1 MGQKGDLSDFQRG
14 MIVGARQAGLSVSDT
29 AELLGLSRTTVSRVY
44 REWSL
49 KDKTTTGRQ
58 ECGRKSLVDDRG
70 QRRMARL
77 VQADKKATITQLTA
91 RYNQG
96 TQRSISERTTR
107 RALKQMGFSK
117 QKTTPE
123 SKAKPDDVPVNKEQK
138 SKAPVPA
145 EAPKLNDTPSGWRQD
160 DSEATPLA

>member
-58 ECGRKSLVDDRG
+58 ECGRKSLVDDHG
-70 QRRMARL
+70 QKRMSRL
-77 VQADKKATITQLTA
+77 IKADRKATVTELTA
-91 RYNQG
+91 RYNEE
-96 TQRSISERTTR
+96 TKRSISERTAR
-107 RALKQMGFSK
+107 RALKQMGYSK

-123 SKAKPDDVPVNKEQK
+123 SKAQLDDDLVDKEQK
-138 SKAPVPA
+138 LEAPIPA
-145 EAPKLNDTPSGWRQD
+145 EAPELNDTPS
-160 DSEATPLA
+160 E

>member
-44 REWSL
+44 REWSE
-49 KDKTTTGRQ
+49 KDKTSTGRQ

-70 QRRMARL
+70 QKRMSRL
-77 VQADKKATITQLTA
+77 IKADRKATVTELTV

-96 TQRSISERTTR
+96 TRRSISERTTR
-107 RALKQMGFSK
+107 RALKQMGYSK

-123 SKAKPDDVPVNKEQK
+123 SKTQPDDAPVNKEQK
-138 SKAPVPA
+138 PEAPVSA
-145 EAPKLNDTPSGWRQD
+145 EAPELNDTPS
-160 DSEATPLA
+160 E